1 MSHRNDPP
9 ADNSNDSFPLE
20 IEFYI
25 EPDGTVTFADLAADI
40 LPVAQALNPDQP
52 LACDVP
58 SRPEH
63 DVALSEQAGEGQ
75 DDA

>member
-1 MSHRNDPP
+1 V
-9 ADNSNDSFPLE
+9 E

-40 LPVAQALNPDQP
+40 VPVAQALNPDQP
-52 LACDVP
+52 LLCDVP
-58 SRPEH
+58 PLPQPDSNPPP
-63 DVALSEQAGEGQ
+63 DVAEDK